1 MKPRASL
8 VFGPHRLVSLLLTPR
23 AFFSHADLLRDRL
36 GIIIAAALVGVSNA
50 MGRLDQNLSKADL
63 RQQQAADGFTSW
75 ATSSW
80 PHYWIIVLL
89 TGLVSAVFS
98 WYIGG
103 WFYRKRL
110 EWSGA
115 GQVEPDD
122 ARSLSV
128 LQDMVWVLPM
138 MLLALIQTFS
148 YANYVEAW
156 AASTSVSAA
165 IMIFVFWSC
174 WTSYCAA
181 TTVYS
186 LKKTQ
191 ARIWF
196 LILPAIF
203 YVIILGAFG
212 ALYAMLPY

>member
-1 MKPRASL
+1 MKPGASL

-23 AFFSHADLLRDRL
+23 AFFSHADLMRDRL

-75 ATSSW
+75 STSSW
-80 PHYWIIVLL
+80 WHYWIMVLL
-89 TGLVSAVFS
+89 IGLLSAVVS
-98 WYIGG
+98 WYISG
-103 WFYRKRL
+103 WFFRKRL

-115 GQVEPDD
+115 GQVAPDD

-128 LQDMVWVLPM
+128 LQDLVWVLPM
-138 MLLALIQTFS
+138 MAMALVQTFS
-148 YANYVEAW
+148 YPNYIEAW
-156 AASTSVSAA
+156 RESTTSSVL
-165 IMIFVFWSC
+165 IMIFIFWSC
-174 WTSYCAA
+174 WTGYCAA
-181 TTVYS
+181 TTVYT

-196 LILPAIF
+196 MILPAVF
-203 YVIILGAFG
+203 YAIILGASG
-212 ALYAMLPY
+212 ALYAILPH

>member
-8 VFGPHRLVSLLLTPR
+8 VFGPQRLVSLLLTPR
-23 AFFSHADLLRDRL
+23 VFFSHPDLMRDRL
-36 GIIIAAALVGVSNA
+36 GIIIAAALVGITNA
-50 MGRLDQNLSKADL
+50 MGRLDQNLSKADI
-63 RQQQAADGFTSW
+63 RQQQALDGFTRW

-80 PHYWIIVLL
+80 LQYWVIVIL
-89 TGLVSAVFS
+89 TGLVSAVLS

-115 GQVEPDD
+115 GEVEPDD

-138 MLLALIQTFS
+138 VLMAVIQTLS
-148 YANYVEAW
+148 YANYAEAW
-156 AASTSVSAA
+156 EATTTVSA
-165 IMIFVFWSC
+165 MMMVFVFWSC

-181 TTVYS
+181 TTVYT

-191 ARIWF
+191 ARFWF

-203 YVIILGAFG
+203 YVVILGVFG
-212 ALYAMLPY
+212 MLYAMLPH